1 MPLPTRTD
9 HRAAATRTDT
19 AGPSGT
25 PATSGTSGPSGTPAT
40 PATPPP
46 GRLRAAWRAAHAPA
60 PGVSRGWWLTACAVP
75 LVVLPSSVWRI
86 PAAFDH
92 GITFGERMYVV
103 LLSVVSEL
111 LAFTAIGLVARWGEV
126 VPRWVPYLGGRRVPT
141 PAAVVPAAL
150 GAAAVTFVFT
160 ALTVV
165 SEVRG
170 TTIRGDALPSDFPGL
185 AGGWEGVWFH
195 LCYTPLLLWGPL
207 LAVLTVGYYQRR
219 RRAGGPAAEG

>member
-9 HRAAATRTDT
+9 NPAAATCADTPAAATRTGIPDT
-19 AGPSGT
+19 SGT
-25 PATSGTSGPSGTPAT
+25 PGTPA
-40 PATPPP
+40 APPP

-111 LAFTAIGLVARWGEV
+111 LAFAAIGLVARWGEV
-126 VPRWVPYLGGRRVPT
+126 FPRRLPYLGGRRVPT

-165 SEVRG
+165 SEIRG

-207 LAVLTVGYYQRR
+207 LAALTVGYYRRR
-219 RRAGGPAAEG
+219 RRAGRTAAEV

>member
-9 HRAAATRTDT
+9 DRADASAPAPAFGSASAAAPSASART
-19 AGPSGT
+19 
-25 PATSGTSGPSGTPAT
+25 
-40 PATPPP
+40 

-60 PGVSRGWWLTACAVP
+60 PGVTRGWWLTACAVP

-103 LLSVVSEL
+103 LLSVASEL
-111 LAFTAIGLVARWGEV
+111 LAFAAIGLVARWGEV
-126 VPRWVPYLGGRRVPT
+126 FPRWVPYLGGRRVPT
-141 PAAVVPAAL
+141 TAAVVPAAL
-150 GAAAVTFVFT
+150 GATAVTFVFT

-165 SEVRG
+165 SGIRG
-170 TTIRGDALPSDFPGL
+170 TTIRGDELPSDFPGL
-185 AGGWEGVWFH
+185 AGGWEGAWFH

-207 LAVLTVGYYQRR
+207 LAVLTVGYHRR
-219 RRAGGPAAEG
+219 RRGAGRRAAGA